1 MAQCRVPL
9 IFPSPRLVSPSP
21 RYRIV
26 STLGKGGMGEVFLAD
41 DTQLERKVALKF
53 LPEALGI
60 RDRRTA
66 GTMSAH
72 GAAVARGHV
81 LNQLLTA
88 LDEPGTL
95 PAMQRLAAHLCTEL
109 PALFSFLFDP
119 TVEAT
124 NWRAEQA
131 LRPAVVN
138 RKVCGGNRSARGA
151 DTQHVLMSV
160 LRTAQQRNLDAATV
174 LVELLHA
181 PQPTISPALAHPTSG
196 SPR

>member
-1 MAQCRVPL
+1 
-9 IFPSPRLVSPSP
+9 
-21 RYRIV
+21 
-26 STLGKGGMGEVFLAD
+26 
-41 DTQLERKVALKF
+41 
-53 LPEALGI
+53 
-60 RDRRTA
+60 
-66 GTMSAH
+66 MSAH

-81 LNQLLTA
+81 FNQLLTV
-88 LDEPGTL
+88 LDAPGTL
-95 PAMQRLAAHLCTEL
+95 PAMQRFAAHLCSEA

-119 TVEAT
+119 SVDAT

-151 DTQHVLMSV
+151 DTQQVLMSV
-160 LRTAQQRNLDAATV
+160 LRTAHLRNVDAATV

-181 PQPTISPALAHPTSG
+181 PQPTISRALAHRTSG